1 MLKTYVYGLLA
12 PDNPELVATH
22 LAERAR
28 VWNRLVELHD
38 TSHRAF
44 LQTLGARHPTVA
56 AAQDQ
61 YEAARLALAE
71 HRRSPGRSDPAT
83 SGVEATLKRAVQQRY
98 VAVVDALRP
107 LKNDVRD
114 ITHESNARFL
124 KDANHL
130 TASSFLWWP
139 NRNALMHE
147 VIRAR
152 QQALRRGGKLRRRND
167 SETGVLVIP
176 FPNPVPAGHLDGK
189 NPSLTIEGE
198 GRKRT
203 LRFTIAT
210 LGKKRDDKIL
220 ASFPMVMH
228 RPLPPDA
235 MVKLARLV
243 ATRVGVSSRYELHI
257 VIETAERPAH
267 KQGDLSAA
275 INMGW
280 RITETGLRVAAVR
293 FSDGTEEV
301 LELPADWML
310 SFDYMEDLE
319 SSVRRAA
326 ITDTPR
332 ILPELELAPAS
343 LLAHVERIKAN
354 PGTALG
360 LRSLAERWSRE
371 AALSPQLHAW
381 YQANRRRFDE
391 AAHLRKNLLARRAA
405 IYRNFVAALAPRVR
419 MIALE
424 QLDLSMLANRQ
435 KHDGSWIVEQ
445 RRGHRQRAAISIL
458 RAVFAESERAGRF
471 GVRRITAPYLS
482 QECHSC
488 GTRNVLGSPLLVTC
502 SGCGSQWDQ
511 DFNNAANLLRA
522 LQNG

>member
-1 MLKTYVYGLLA
+1 MLKTYVFGLLA

-38 TSHRAF
+38 TSHRTF
-44 LQTLGARHPTVA
+44 LQMLGAQHPGVA
-56 AAQDQ
+56 IAQEH
-61 YEAARLALAE
+61 YEATRLALAE
-71 HRRSPGRSDPAT
+71 HRRTPGRTDRAAPD
-83 SGVEATLKRAVQQRY
+83 VETTLKRAVQQRY
-98 VAVVDALRP
+98 AAVVDALKP
-107 LKNDVRD
+107 LKSEVRD
-114 ITHESNARFL
+114 ITHASNARFL
-124 KDANHL
+124 KEANQL
-130 TASSFLWWP
+130 TGNSFLWWP

-176 FPNPVPAGHLDGK
+176 FPNPVPATHLAGK
-189 NPSLTIEGE
+189 SANLAIEGE

-203 LRFTIAT
+203 LRFTVAT

-243 ATRVGVSSRYELHI
+243 TKRVGVSLRYEVHI
-257 VIETAERPAH
+257 VVETSGQPVL
-267 KQGDLSAA
+267 KQGNLSAA

-301 LELPADWML
+301 LELPAEWML

-326 ITDTPR
+326 VADMPQIM
-332 ILPELELAPAS
+332 PELELAPVS
-343 LLAHVERIKAN
+343 LRQHVERIKAN

-360 LRSLAERWSRE
+360 LRSLGERWSRE
-371 AALSPQLHAW
+371 AALSPQLQTW
-381 YQANRRRFDE
+381 YQANRRKFDE
-391 AAHLRKNLLARRAA
+391 AAHLRKSLLARRAA
-405 IYRNFVAALAPRVR
+405 IYRNFVAAIAPRVST
-419 MIALE
+419 IAIE

-435 KHDGSWIVEQ
+435 KNDNTWIVEQ
-445 RRGHRQRAAISIL
+445 RRGHRQRAAISTL
-458 RAVFAESERAGRF
+458 RAFFAESERAGRF
-471 GVRRITAPYLS
+471 EVRRIAAPYLS
-482 QECHSC
+482 QECHFC
-488 GTRNVLGSPLLVTC
+488 GTRNVLGSPLMVTC
-502 SGCGSQWDQ
+502 TGCGSQWDQ

-522 LQNG
+522 LPNR